1 MNKIVQIYN
10 IFFGFVLIE
19 FLLPKLC
26 LLLSLLCSIVS
37 LLPQGFAF
45 IFLDL
50 NMNPS
55 TISAFLSPCFWCT
68 VSNLCHKL
76 FTSEYLLIYTK

>member
-50 NMNPS
+50 KHESLNNFC
-55 TISAFLSPCFWCT
+55 ISVSMFLVHSF
-68 VSNLCHKL
+68 
-76 FTSEYLLIYTK
+76 